1 MGQVYRAR
9 DTRLNRV
16 VAIKVLLPDIDPGF
30 EQSRRFEREAQ
41 AIAALNHPHICAV
54 HDVGNENGTP
64 YLVMEYLEGETL
76 AARLSRGPLPLSQ
89 ALRCAAEISDALDKA
104 HLAGVVHRDVKPSNI
119 VFTPGGAKLL
129 DFGIAKRMAVA
140 GIESSDTF
148 TTSSHLTQHGAVV
161 GTLQYMA
168 PEQVRGEEADART
181 DIFAFGAVL
190 YEMVSGVKAFK
201 AQTPT
206 DLMVAILEHEPPRM
220 TTLQRHVPA
229 ALERI
234 VRVCLEKDPSD
245 RWQSARDV
253 TLQLRDVAAAPVIPE
268 ARAVSTRPWW
278 ILPALGL
285 VGLVLLTAAA
295 SIYRPRPA
303 EPPDLEFTIAPPQ
316 NSLSRMQLD
325 PFTTV
330 SPDGRQVA
338 YTVRTENRPTQ
349 LWVQSLNSPDPRM
362 LPGTDGGYIPF
373 WSPDSTQVGFF
384 TTDGELKAVTLA
396 DGSIRLLC
404 KVADP
409 LGGTWNRDGTVL
421 FSTAA
426 TSIYT
431 DTSVPTS
438 GLHRISQT
446 GGTPTLV
453 KTAYKSGTDSR
464 RPISRT
470 YGAREGWPRFLP
482 DGRHFLFL
490 DRGTMTI
497 QIGTLESS
505 ETTSLLPSDSQA
517 IYARGHLLFVREGT
531 LMAQQFDVEKLELRG
546 EAFRVAENVRFDAVL
561 GGAVFSASDGGALAY
576 SQGSALGSTRQTWL
590 DGAGRPSADLPSV
603 MLSPQGGIR
612 LSPDDDRIAQARLL
626 PGQLSDI
633 WVVGLARGQGRPVTL
648 GPAAETNPVW
658 SPNGV
663 HLVYASNENGV
674 FDLYKIAAS
683 GSGAPEV
690 VYKSAYDKFPLDWS
704 MDGRFIAFM
713 LTSQQDHDRQM
724 RLLKIS
730 GFPPGPDAYQAATYN
745 EATATPYPT
754 LPDPLVMNDGMK
766 VTTPAQWKKRRAE
779 IKEFFDREV
788 YGRVPANMPTVKWE
802 IVSSEKGLPMGG
814 GLFGAPPQQISDIP
828 VITKLLVGHV
838 DNSSYPAIT
847 VNIGMTVVT
856 PADATGPVPIVMQ
869 FGGGGPNPMP
879 PNNTPNPCPPPPN
892 FAARGAGAGRAGG
905 AGAGAAPAARG
916 PAGPNWQAQLLQK
929 GWGYA
934 MLNTSSIQADSGC
947 GLTVGIIGL
956 MKYGGRWDTL
966 PVDSHE
972 LIAMVAPRP
981 LFLSAGSGPLTN
993 PDGTYQL
1000 MTADDSRCQTNRGPC
1015 ATQPVNIM
1023 DAWVDAK
1030 GTFMAGA
1037 GADPVY
1043 RLLGKKGLGT
1053 TEFPKMETGLM
1064 DGDLT
1069 YRQHAGPHTDAPNWP
1084 VFIEFADREFKAK
1097 K

>member
-1 MGQVYRAR
+1 LRPSERIGPYEILGEVGAGGMGQVYRAR

-713 LTSQQDHDRQM
+713 ERNPKTRADILVLD
-724 RLLKIS
+724 LKQKGDPLS
-730 GFPPGPDAYQAATYN
+730 AAST
-745 EATATPYPT
+745 EATEDQARFSYDGKWLAYRSNESGRTEIYVKPMAGG
-754 LPDPLVMNDGMK
+754 DPIQVSSDG
-766 VTTPAQWKKRRAE
+766 
-779 IKEFFDREV
+779 
-788 YGRVPANMPTVKWE
+788 GRVPFWRHDSQRLFF
-802 IVSSEKGLPMGG
+802 VSMNNSLM
-814 GLFGAPPQQISDIP
+814 A
-828 VITKLLVGHV
+828 V
-838 DNSSYPAIT
+838 D
-847 VNIGMTVVT
+847 
-856 PADATGPVPIVMQ
+856 
-869 FGGGGPNPMP
+869 
-879 PNNTPNPCPPPPN
+879 
-892 FAARGAGAGRAGG
+892 
-905 AGAGAAPAARG
+905 
-916 PAGPNWQAQLLQK
+916 
-929 GWGYA
+929 
-934 MLNTSSIQADSGC
+934 
-947 GLTVGIIGL
+947 
-956 MKYGGRWDTL
+956 
-966 PVDSHE
+966 
-972 LIAMVAPRP
+972 
-981 LFLSAGSGPLTN
+981 
-993 PDGTYQL
+993 
-1000 MTADDSRCQTNRGPC
+1000 
-1015 ATQPVNIM
+1015 
-1023 DAWVDAK
+1023 
-1030 GTFMAGA
+1030 
-1037 GADPVY
+1037 
-1043 RLLGKKGLGT
+1043 LGT
-1053 TEFPKMETGLM
+1053 DKGFRDSVPTQVFRLPATTCPTCNSLELTK
-1064 DGDLT
+1064 DGRFLLSSGEWAFQSPMRIRT
-1069 YRQHAGPHTDAPNWP
+1069 NWLRA
-1084 VFIEFADREFKAK
+1084 VNRSSDQK
-1097 K
+1097 

>member
-1 MGQVYRAR
+1 LRPSERIGPYEILGEVGAGGMGQVYRAR

-713 LTSQQDHDRQM
+713 ERNPKTRADILVLD
-724 RLLKIS
+724 LKQKGDPLS
-730 GFPPGPDAYQAATYN
+730 AAST
-745 EATATPYPT
+745 EATEDQARFSYDGKWLAYRSNESGRTEIYVKPMAGG
-754 LPDPLVMNDGMK
+754 DPIQVSSDG
-766 VTTPAQWKKRRAE
+766 
-779 IKEFFDREV
+779 
-788 YGRVPANMPTVKWE
+788 GRVPFWRHDSQRLFF
-802 IVSSEKGLPMGG
+802 VSMNNSLM
-814 GLFGAPPQQISDIP
+814 A
-828 VITKLLVGHV
+828 V
-838 DNSSYPAIT
+838 D
-847 VNIGMTVVT
+847 
-856 PADATGPVPIVMQ
+856 
-869 FGGGGPNPMP
+869 
-879 PNNTPNPCPPPPN
+879 
-892 FAARGAGAGRAGG
+892 
-905 AGAGAAPAARG
+905 
-916 PAGPNWQAQLLQK
+916 
-929 GWGYA
+929 
-934 MLNTSSIQADSGC
+934 
-947 GLTVGIIGL
+947 
-956 MKYGGRWDTL
+956 
-966 PVDSHE
+966 
-972 LIAMVAPRP
+972 
-981 LFLSAGSGPLTN
+981 
-993 PDGTYQL
+993 
-1000 MTADDSRCQTNRGPC
+1000 
-1015 ATQPVNIM
+1015 
-1023 DAWVDAK
+1023 
-1030 GTFMAGA
+1030 
-1037 GADPVY
+1037 
-1043 RLLGKKGLGT
+1043 LGT
-1053 TEFPKMETGLM
+1053 DKGFRDSVPTQVFRLPATTCPTCNSLTK
-1064 DGDLT
+1064 DGRFLLSSGEWAFQSPMRIRT
-1069 YRQHAGPHTDAPNWP
+1069 NWLRA
-1084 VFIEFADREFKAK
+1084 VNRSSDQK
-1097 K
+1097 